1 MRNQWRLLR
10 LRYFSTHSINVSR
23 GIQPLNL
30 LAPQNHRCI
39 SSFLGTNSHPS
50 SVLAIN
56 FDVQTTRFRA
66 FSSEPALD
74 SKEVDHAVV
83 IELISK
89 SSSSDEF
96 KRELESIN
104 ASITPEMVL
113 ETLRNLENRADFA
126 LRFFKWVVETES
138 GGLSSK
144 DHVGEF
150 WELFEVVKR
159 RGFGVGKDTYVKVL
173 DSFEKEGM
181 VDDLEK
187 LRKMYASKLE
197 EISMETMG
205 RRVCNLVVSH
215 EWGEDVQKRIGEVNV
230 SWSDDLV
237 VYVVEHLSAQPM
249 KALMFFWWLQESQ
262 SFKHNKLTYNAVVN
276 VLARK
281 DSIEKFWV
289 VAKEMR
295 EAGYEM
301 ETKTYFKVIG
311 KFYDRRMIKD
321 SVELHEFMMRGANK
335 PSAQDSLFLLRK
347 IVVDKNLDMDLFGR
361 VVKTSMEIGN
371 GLTKSTLD
379 GILKSLTSV
388 GRLQEC
394 GKILKAMEKGGYAPT
409 DAAYSKYIFHLS
421 KAGRPDE
428 AMQILNELKAS
439 GCAPNFKMWSSLIE
453 GQCAAGEINKA
464 SSCFREMVENNEFVG
479 VGKPLESLIIGF
491 CRRKRA
497 KDACQFLMEI
507 VNDKQLQPW
516 HSTYKTLITEL
527 LVRKGLK
534 EALGLLP
541 LMRSHGFPPFVD
553 PFIDHISK
561 YGTGEDAVK
570 FLKGMT
576 LQRFPSTSVVI
587 RMFEAFFKARRDSEA
602 HNCLA
607 KCPSYLRNHADVL
620 SLFCAMKP
628 EDTVVSA

>member
-1 MRNQWRLLR
+1 MRRLQLDVV
-10 LRYFSTHSINVSR
+10 YF
-23 GIQPLNL
+23 
-30 LAPQNHRCI
+30 
-39 SSFLGTNSHPS
+39 
-50 SVLAIN
+50 
-56 FDVQTTRFRA
+56 
-66 FSSEPALD
+66 
-74 SKEVDHAVV
+74 
-83 IELISK
+83 
-89 SSSSDEF
+89 
-96 KRELESIN
+96 
-104 ASITPEMVL
+104 
-113 ETLRNLENRADFA
+113 
-126 LRFFKWVVETES
+126 
-138 GGLSSK
+138 GGK

-150 WELFEVVKR
+150 WELFEATKR
-159 RGFGVGKDTYVKVL
+159 KGFGVGKDTYVKVL
-173 DSFEKEGM
+173 ESFEKEGM

-197 EISMETMG
+197 EVSAETMG
-205 RRVCNLVVSH
+205 RRVCNLVVNH
-215 EWGEDVQKRIGEVNV
+215 EWGEDVQKRMGEVNV
-230 SWSDDLV
+230 SWSNDLV
-237 VYVVEHLSAQPM
+237 AYVVECLSAQPM
-249 KALMFFWWLQESQ
+249 KALMFFWWLQENQ
-262 SFKHNKLTYNAVVN
+262 SFQHDKLTYNAMVS
-276 VLARK
+276 VLARE

-289 VAKEMR
+289 VVKEMR
-295 EAGYEM
+295 ESGYEM
-301 ETKTYFKVIG
+301 EMETYFKVIG

-409 DAAYSKYIFHLS
+409 NAAYSKYIFHLS

-428 AMQILNELKAS
+428 AIEILNELKAS

-453 GQCAAGEINKA
+453 GQCVAGEINKA
-464 SSCFREMVENNEFVG
+464 SSCFREMVENNEFVE
-479 VGKPLESLIIGF
+479 VGKPLESLIIGY

-497 KDACQFLMEI
+497 KDACQFLMEM
-507 VNDKQLQPW
+507 VNDKLSQPW

-527 LVRKGLK
+527 LVRKGLN

-541 LMRSHGFPPFVD
+541 LMRNHGFPPYVD

-561 YGTGEDAVK
+561 YGTGEDAVN

-587 RMFEAFFKARRDSEA
+587 RMFEAFFKARRHNEA

-607 KCPSYLRNHADVL
+607 NCPSYIRNHADVL
-620 SLFCAMKP
+620 NLFCAMKP